1 MTSSRSAF
9 GYGAA
14 ALCAL
19 LCMSSPLAAQGSGT
33 GDVFGDLIHIL
44 RAPATGQ
51 PVLAQR
57 WVELPGPVTGYGW
70 GYCPI
75 AVDAFGAELAFI
87 PYTCDPLD
95 LTAVQEVDYFGRLN
109 ASRTKER
116 NIRMH
121 MDEVIA
127 TIQLADWVDSSGCGR
142 LRLYFDCTVPGD
154 PATCLDSKLIDSP
167 LENLGLFMRL
177 AKYGHL
183 QTDPEEID
191 TGSHGDPTVPIVY
204 HPALTPE
211 DWPKMAPAVRH
222 LLPANGQG
230 DCFPGGV
237 FSPAC
242 AEAEL
247 LDDRDLVRAAG
258 FAAGG
263 ADKDGHFTVDLVQY
277 LGRIMKLTQATESTV
292 PTLSTLP
299 ALARDCWPGIVVPP
313 DPPEP
318 DPNPVDPP
326 YLPPAE
332 CEILPADSS
341 LPNFDLFPEVQE
353 RFVDFGA
360 IAYERDDWRSE
371 LVRLIL
377 PIAPDLYQTTPAVK
391 VVNWVAFRN
400 GPDGPTDIAGF
411 VLAANDSL
419 RWIEFIHEYEVPA
432 DLFTGADINLFR
444 DGFEGGNAN
453 RWGRSNQPGL
463 FR

>member
-19 LCMSSPLAAQGSGT
+19 LCVSSPLAAQGSGT

-263 ADKDGHFTVDLVQY
+263 ADKDGHFTVDLVQ
-277 LGRIMKLTQATESTV
+277 
-292 PTLSTLP
+292 
-299 ALARDCWPGIVVPP
+299 
-313 DPPEP
+313 
-318 DPNPVDPP
+318 
-326 YLPPAE
+326 
-332 CEILPADSS
+332 
-341 LPNFDLFPEVQE
+341 
-353 RFVDFGA
+353 
-360 IAYERDDWRSE
+360 
-371 LVRLIL
+371 
-377 PIAPDLYQTTPAVK
+377 
-391 VVNWVAFRN
+391 
-400 GPDGPTDIAGF
+400 
-411 VLAANDSL
+411 
-419 RWIEFIHEYEVPA
+419 
-432 DLFTGADINLFR
+432 
-444 DGFEGGNAN
+444 
-453 RWGRSNQPGL
+453 
-463 FR
+463 